1 MQTSVFATVV
11 SLDSGFALVAEL
23 SRAEAIAIGDG
34 DVDIVTFLPTCRVE
48 GASTQEDAQHIVDA
62 IVESAILPFV
72 FALVGEAML
81 LEVDFAIWIVVEYLI
96 DGVSVALASSLA
108 EVEGSKVECVV
119 AKEGVAQY
127 KPIVNLV
134 VATSDKARTISFL
147 AVAFAL
153 YGVHRSCSSLYPHEF
168 PVVVEVV
175 CEKLA
180 RLEGCVSECALCHSL
195 LAKQHGSNNEK

>member
-1 MQTSVFATVV
+1 MVV

-81 LEVDFAIWIVVEYLI
+81 LEVHFAIWIVVEYLI
-96 DGVSVALASSLA
+96 DGVSVALDRKS
-108 EVEGSKVECVV
+108 VV
-119 AKEGVAQY
+119 
-127 KPIVNLV
+127 
-134 VATSDKARTISFL
+134 
-147 AVAFAL
+147 
-153 YGVHRSCSSLYPHEF
+153 
-168 PVVVEVV
+168 
-175 CEKLA
+175 
-180 RLEGCVSECALCHSL
+180 
-195 LAKQHGSNNEK
+195 